1 MFVCA
6 LIYGYA
12 DDSLSPR
19 DTDTEKKDDNND
31 NNRYDDYEEDDDGEG
46 DNISMKGSDKSSRFG
61 FHNTSRSAIQFLIS
75 IWPKALYIQNN
86 FQAIPVDTV
95 LDNIIP
101 TRTKKKI
108 VSVFGLY
115 NDPPTARI
123 LLLAQYRY
131 KLHVPFT
138 RLKYVN
144 ALHDFNWMARK
155 DALYAS
161 LIGERKY
168 CLIRFIESSFECT
181 LRYNKNYNIESHV
194 SNHHTTSHSAVTRA
208 GGGGKN
214 KVSTVSHKSKI
225 NNSSSSS
232 SLSSIPIS
240 IHVNNIGK
248 ELDDLSLSRLTTV
261 DIKIITKHNIL
272 AKLREAGFDVVV
284 RYIVSMI

>member
-1 MFVCA
+1 
-6 LIYGYA
+6 
-12 DDSLSPR
+12 
-19 DTDTEKKDDNND
+19 
-31 NNRYDDYEEDDDGEG
+31 
-46 DNISMKGSDKSSRFG
+46 MKGSDKFSRFG

-75 IWPKALYIQNN
+75 VYPKALYTQNN

-101 TRTKKKI
+101 IRTKKKI

-138 RLKYVN
+138 RPKYVN

-168 CLIRFIESSFECT
+168 CSIQFLESSSSSFQCI
-181 LRYNKNYNIESHV
+181 LRYNKNYNMEESRAG
-194 SNHHTTSHSAVTRA
+194 SNHITTTSHGAVTRA
-208 GGGGKN
+208 GGGGGKN
-214 KVSTVSHKSKI
+214 KASTVNHKCK
-225 NNSSSSS
+225 NNPSSSSS
-232 SLSSIPIS
+232 AAIAIN
-240 IHVNNIGK
+240 VNNIGK

>member
-1 MFVCA
+1 
-6 LIYGYA
+6 
-12 DDSLSPR
+12 
-19 DTDTEKKDDNND
+19 
-31 NNRYDDYEEDDDGEG
+31 
-46 DNISMKGSDKSSRFG
+46 MKGSDKSSRFG

-75 IWPKALYIQNN
+75 VYPKALYTQNN

-101 TRTKKKI
+101 IRTKKKI

-131 KLHVPFT
+131 KLHIPFT
-138 RLKYVN
+138 RPKYVN

-168 CLIRFIESSFECT
+168 CSIQFLESSSSSSSFQCI
-181 LRYNKNYNIESHV
+181 LRYNKNYNMEESRAG
-194 SNHHTTSHSAVTRA
+194 SNHITTTSHPGAVTRA

-214 KVSTVSHKSKI
+214 KASTVNHKSK
-225 NNSSSSS
+225 NNPSSSSS
-232 SLSSIPIS
+232 AAIAI
-240 IHVNNIGK
+240 K

>member
-1 MFVCA
+1 
-6 LIYGYA
+6 
-12 DDSLSPR
+12 
-19 DTDTEKKDDNND
+19 
-31 NNRYDDYEEDDDGEG
+31 
-46 DNISMKGSDKSSRFG
+46 MKGSDKSNRFG

-75 IWPKALYIQNN
+75 KWPKALYIQNN

-138 RLKYVN
+138 RPKYVN

-168 CLIRFIESSFECT
+168 CSIRFIESSFECT
-181 LRYNKNYNIESHV
+181 LRYNKNYNMESHV
-194 SNHHTTSHSAVTRA
+194 SYHHHTTSHSTVTRA
-208 GGGGKN
+208 GGGGGGKN
-214 KVSTVSHKSKI
+214 KASTVTHKNKI

-232 SLSSIPIS
+232 SSLSSVTAIS
-240 IHVNNIGK
+240 IHVNSIGK
-248 ELDDLSLSRLTTV
+248 ELDDLSVSRLTTV

>member
-1 MFVCA
+1 
-6 LIYGYA
+6 
-12 DDSLSPR
+12 
-19 DTDTEKKDDNND
+19 
-31 NNRYDDYEEDDDGEG
+31 
-46 DNISMKGSDKSSRFG
+46 MKGCDKSSRFG

-75 IWPKALYIQNN
+75 KWPKALYIQNN

-95 LDNIIP
+95 LDSIIP

-161 LIGERKY
+161 LIVERKY
-168 CLIRFIESSFECT
+168 CSIRFIESSFECI

-194 SNHHTTSHSAVTRA
+194 SNHHTTSHSTVTKA
-208 GGGGKN
+208 GGGKN
-214 KVSTVSHKSKI
+214 KASIVSHKNKM

-232 SLSSIPIS
+232 SLSSVTAIS
-240 IHVNNIGK
+240 INVNSIGK

-261 DIKIITKHNIL
+261 DIKIITKYNIL

>member
-1 MFVCA
+1 M
-6 LIYGYA
+6 LMTLSI
-12 DDSLSPR
+12 SLR

-31 NNRYDDYEEDDDGEG
+31 NNRYDDYEEDDDGEV
-46 DNISMKGSDKSSRFG
+46 DNTSMKGSDKSSRFG

-75 IWPKALYIQNN
+75 KWPKALYIQNN

-131 KLHVPFT
+131 KLQVPFT
-138 RLKYVN
+138 RPKYVN

-161 LIGERKY
+161 LIVERKY
-168 CLIRFIESSFECT
+168 CSIRFIESSFECI

-194 SNHHTTSHSAVTRA
+194 SNHHTISHSTAVTKA
-208 GGGGKN
+208 GGGKN
-214 KVSTVSHKSKI
+214 KASIVSHKSKI

-232 SLSSIPIS
+232 SSVTAIS
-240 IHVNNIGK
+240 INVNSIGK